1 MLAER
6 RYIYSCVRRSL
17 MALLADD
24 ADFCT
29 WSTATLGLTACSTE
43 VTQHGAKQKTS
54 LPTSPS
60 SGVRDLASRNFVH
73 FVLPWSQLCFCNAGV

>member
-6 RYIYSCVRRSL
+6 RYIYGCERRHGWSL
-17 MALLADD
+17 MGLIADD

-60 SGVRDLASRNFVH
+60 SGVRDLASRNFV
-73 FVLPWSQLCFCNAGV
+73 LPWSQLCFCNAGV